1 MSYVGAWILNS
12 GYDQAILF
20 VQQEQSTVDLVA
32 QNTVW
37 QSAGGGGE
45 ERLVIEPP
53 FMHSFSLY

>member
-1 MSYVGAWILNS
+1 MGAWILNS

-37 QSAGGGGE
+37 QSAGGE

>member
-37 QSAGGGGE
+37 QSAGGGGGA
-45 ERLVIEPP
+45 L
-53 FMHSFSLY
+53 SD